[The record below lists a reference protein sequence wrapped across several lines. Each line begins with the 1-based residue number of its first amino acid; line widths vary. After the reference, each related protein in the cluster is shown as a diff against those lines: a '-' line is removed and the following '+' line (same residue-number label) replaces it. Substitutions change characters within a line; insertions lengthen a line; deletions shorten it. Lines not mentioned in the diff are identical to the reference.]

1 MRQVSLPALQ
11 AMMVQ
16 DTAEVFIP
24 LLRIEHPSLGAPI
37 LLAHNTESV
46 VRTDGTYLPY
56 PFQINLPVQSDEEIP
71 QVTLTVDNTDLSVN
85 DKIRTLIGEPSVTLM
100 VVLASSP
107 DTVEAG
113 PFAMKLANA
122 TATAETITGTL
133 GQEQD
138 IFSQQVPGQQFM
150 PGNSPGLFL

>member
-1 MRQVSLPALQ
+1 MREVSTTALQ
-11 AMMVQ
+11 AMLAQ
-16 DTAEVFIP
+16 ETAEVFIA
-24 LLRIEHPSLGAPI
+24 LLRIEHADLAAPV
-37 LLAHNTESV
+37 LLAYNTEPV

-56 PFQINLPVQSDEEIP
+56 PFKINLPVQSDEEVP
-71 QVTLTVDNTDLSVN
+71 AVTLTVDNTDLAVN
-85 DKIRTLIGEPSVTLM
+85 DQIRSLVGQPDVTFM

-133 GQEQD
+133 GQEGD
-138 IFSQQVPGQQFM
+138 IFSQLVPGQQYL
-150 PGNSPGLFL
+150 PTNSPGLFT